1 MVRLYDAD
9 SEAEI
14 GQITE
19 AQLDVMTEQ
28 LVEESLDEY
37 SYNITSQAIASLES
51 GGADPAL
58 VSILKRALGSR
69 TSVEVRYE
77 VD

>member
-14 GQITE
+14 GQISET
-19 AQLDVMTEQ
+19 QLDVLVEQ

-37 SYNITSQAIASLES
+37 SYNITPQAIASLES
-51 GGADPAL
+51 NGADPAL
-58 VSILKRALGSR
+58 VSILKRALAGRASI
-69 TSVEVRYE
+69 EVRYE
-77 VD
+77 ID

>member
-19 AQLDVMTEQ
+19 AQLEVLVEQ
-28 LVEESLDEY
+28 LVEETLDEY
-37 SYNITSQAIASLES
+37 SYNITPQAINSLVNA
-51 GGADPAL
+51 GADPAL
-58 VSILKRALGSR
+58 VSILKRALGGR
-69 TSVEVRYE
+69 TSIEVRYE
-77 VD
+77 LD